1 MSTDRS
7 VHDAADQH
15 RRRSRLAVASVAA
28 TVLLVGGGGAYFA
41 ATASG
46 GSSGNGSSPAGD
58 GGAPP
63 PLALDGH
70 TDGDRQEGG
79 TSGTGSTGGT
89 SGIAPGEPDPS
100 GATYRAEGKLP
111 GGPDS
116 AAVYHARGTVSQD
129 QVTELA
135 KALGVT
141 GKPVSED
148 GAWKIGPTKDGSGPS
163 LQVGKQAP
171 GTWTFTRYATGGTDN
186 CPKGKR
192 CSETSTA
199 PNGKGDPVGESA
211 AKKAAAPVL
220 KAVGQDDAKLDAGQL
235 MGGVRVVNADPKVG
249 GLPTY
254 GWSTGIQ
261 VGSDGEVVGGSG
273 QLKAPEKGATYP
285 VMSAQETLDQLNKSG
300 GGDGRVGIG
309 GCASAVPNTK
319 GDTADGT
326 ESTDG
331 AKDNPAA
338 DEKTTAPCEEP
349 SSAPPKPQPVTVKGA
364 TFGLAT
370 HFVEGRQTL
379 VPSWLFDVR
388 PQGAQDT
395 FTVTHPAVEPKFL
408 TSPSTPSGTPEPTE
422 KPGAGKGEQDRT
434 ARVES
439 YRADGTSL
447 TLHFWGGVCSD
458 YAASADESKD
468 SVRVK
473 VTETHKKGEVCVMMA
488 KEFTKTVTLDKPLG
502 DRKVVDATGSETVKR
517 K

>member
-1 MSTDRS
+1 MSTERS
-7 VHDAADQH
+7 GHDAAEQH

-46 GSSGNGSSPAGD
+46 GSGGNGSSPAGD
-58 GGAPP
+58 GGKPP

-70 TDGDRQEGG
+70 SDGDRQEGG
-79 TSGTGSTGGT
+79 TEGGT
-89 SGIAPGEPDPS
+89 EGIAPGEPDPS

-111 GGPDS
+111 GGPGS
-116 AAVYHARGTVSQD
+116 APVYHARGTVTED
-129 QVTELA
+129 QVTDLA
-135 KALGVT
+135 KALGVK
-141 GKPVSED
+141 GKPTSQD

-171 GTWTFTRYATGGTDN
+171 GTWTFSRYATGGSDN
-186 CPKGKR
+186 CQKGKR
-192 CSETSTA
+192 CSETSAA
-199 PNGKGDPVGESA
+199 PNGSGDAVGEGA

-261 VGSDGEVVGGSG
+261 VGSDGQVVGGSG

-285 VMSAQETLDQLNKSG
+285 VISAAETLKQLNESG
-300 GGDGRVGIG
+300 GGDDRVGVG
-309 GCASAVPNTK
+309 GCA
-319 GDTADGT
+319 TAMPED
-326 ESTDG
+326 
-331 AKDNPAA
+331 AA
-338 DEKTTAPCEEP
+338 GKEGQKQAPCEP

-370 HFVEGRQTL
+370 HFVDGRQTL
-379 VPSWLFDVR
+379 VPSWLFDVK
-388 PQGAQDT
+388 PQGAKDT

-408 TSPSTPSGTPEPTE
+408 TSPSTPPSDPTPTSKPTSKPTDGPGTGPKDPTLH
-422 KPGAGKGEQDRT
+422 
-434 ARVES
+434 VES
-439 YRADGTSL
+439 YRADGKSL
-447 TLHFWGGVCSD
+447 TVHFWGGACSK
-458 YAASADESKD
+458 YSASADEGKD

-473 VTETHKKGEVCVMMA
+473 VTETRKKGEVCVMVA
-488 KEFTKTVTLDKPLG
+488 KEFTETVTLDKALG
-502 DRKVVDATGSETVKR
+502 DRKVVDADGGGTVPR

>member
-1 MSTDRS
+1 MSTERS
-7 VHDAADQH
+7 DHDAAEQH

-46 GSSGNGSSPAGD
+46 GSGGGNGSSPVGD
-58 GGAPP
+58 GGTPP

-79 TSGTGSTGGT
+79 TE
-89 SGIAPGEPDPS
+89 GIAPGEPDPN
-100 GATYRAEGKLP
+100 GAAYRAEGKLP
-111 GGPDS
+111 DGPGS
-116 AAVYHARGTVSQD
+116 AAVYHARGTVTRA

-141 GKPVSED
+141 GEPVSRD

-163 LQVGKQAP
+163 LQVGKEAP
-171 GTWTFTRYATGGTDN
+171 GTWTFSRYASGGSDN
-186 CPKGKR
+186 CQKGKA
-192 CSETSTA
+192 CSDGSQSSDTSVA
-199 PNGKGDPVGESA
+199 PNGEGEAVGESA

-249 GLPTY
+249 DLPTY

-261 VGSDGEVVGGSG
+261 VGSDGQVVGGSG

-285 VMSAQETLDQLNKSG
+285 VISAEKTLDQLNRTG
-300 GGDGRVGIG
+300 DGDGRVGIG
-309 GCASAVPNTK
+309 GCATAVPEDATGK
-319 GDTADGT
+319 EG
-326 ESTDG
+326 
-331 AKDNPAA
+331 
-338 DEKTTAPCEEP
+338 EKQAPCEEP
-349 SSAPPKPQPVTVKGA
+349 SSAPPKPQPVAVEDA
-364 TFGLAT
+364 TFGLAA
-370 HFVEGRQTL
+370 HFVDGRQTL
-379 VPSWLFDVR
+379 VPAWLFDVR
-388 PQGAQDT
+388 PQGAKDA
-395 FTVTHPAVEPKFL
+395 FTVTHPAVDPKFL
-408 TSPSTPSGTPEPTE
+408 TSPSTPSPAPTPTE
-422 KPGAGKGEQDRT
+422 KPGTGTEQPGTGAKDP
-434 ARVES
+434 ALHVES
-439 YRADGTSL
+439 YRADGKSL

-458 YAASADESKD
+458 YSASADESGG

-488 KEFTKTVTLDKPLG
+488 KEFTETVTLDKPLG
-502 DRKVVDATGSETVKR
+502 DRKVVDAEGGATVPR

>member
-1 MSTDRS
+1 MSTDRD
-7 VHDAADQH
+7 VDDAAEQP

-46 GSSGNGSSPAGD
+46 GGGGTGSSPAGD

-79 TSGTGSTGGT
+79 EGTGGEN
-89 SGIAPGEPDPS
+89 GIAPGEPDPN

-111 GGPDS
+111 GGPDT
-116 AAVYHARGTVSQD
+116 APVYHARGTVSQE
-129 QVTELA
+129 QVSALA
-135 KALGVT
+135 KALGVA
-141 GKPVSED
+141 GKPVSEG

-163 LQVGKQAP
+163 LQVGKEAP

-186 CPKGKR
+186 CQKGKS
-192 CSETSTA
+192 CAESSTA
-199 PNGKGDPVGESA
+199 PDGKGDPVGESA

-220 KAVGQDDAKLDAGQL
+220 KAVGQDDAKLDATQL

-254 GWSTGIQ
+254 GWSTGVQI
-261 VGSDGEVVGGSG
+261 GSDGEVVGGSG
-273 QLKAPEKGATYP
+273 QLKAPVKGATYP
-285 VMSAQETLDQLNKSG
+285 VIGAQETLDELNKSG

-309 GCASAVPNTK
+309 GCASAVPNAK
-319 GDTADGT
+319 GERADGDTATGKAEAGT
-326 ESTDG
+326 GT
-331 AKDNPAA
+331 K
-338 DEKTTAPCEEP
+338 APCEEP
-349 SSAPPKPQPVTVKGA
+349 SSAPPKPQPVTVKDA
-364 TFGLAT
+364 TFGLAV
-370 HFVEGRQTL
+370 HFVDGRQTL
-379 VPSWLFDVR
+379 VPAWLFDVK

-408 TSPSTPSGTPEPTE
+408 TSPSTQAPSAEPTPTG
-422 KPGAGKGEQDRT
+422 KPGQGQKDLT
-434 ARVES
+434 AHVES

-447 TLHFWGGVCSD
+447 TVHFYGGVCSD
-458 YAASADESKD
+458 FKASADESAD

-488 KEFTKTVTLDKPLG
+488 KEFTETVTLDEPLG
-502 DRKVVDATGSETVKR
+502 DRKVVDAAGGGTVPR

>member
-7 VHDAADQH
+7 DHDAADQH

-46 GSSGNGSSPAGD
+46 GSDGSGSSPAGD
-58 GGAPP
+58 GGKPP

-79 TSGTGSTGGT
+79 TEGGT
-89 SGIAPGEPDPS
+89 EGIAPGEPDPN

-116 AAVYHARGTVSQD
+116 AAVYHARGTVTQD
-129 QVTELA
+129 QVTDLA

-141 GKPVSED
+141 GKPTSQD
-148 GAWKIGPTKDGSGPS
+148 GTWKIGPTKDGSGPS

-171 GTWTFTRYATGGTDN
+171 GTWTFSRYATGGGDN
-186 CPKGKR
+186 CQKGKP

-199 PNGKGDPVGESA
+199 PNGEGDAVGESA

-220 KAVGQDDAKLDAGQL
+220 KAVGQDDAKLDARQL

-261 VGSDGEVVGGSG
+261 VGSDGQVVGASG

-285 VMSAQETLDQLNKSG
+285 VISAAETLEQLNKSGG

-309 GCASAVPNTK
+309 GCASAVPNPK
-319 GDTADGT
+319 GDTPDSSDDKGGKDG
-326 ESTDG
+326 DAG
-331 AKDNPAA
+331 KDSAVGT
-338 DEKTTAPCEEP
+338 KAPCEEP
-349 SSAPPKPQPVTVKGA
+349 SSAPPKPQPVTVEDA
-364 TFGLAT
+364 TFGLAV
-370 HFVEGRQTL
+370 HFVDGRQTL
-379 VPSWLFDVR
+379 VPAWLFDVK
-388 PQGAQDT
+388 PQGAKDT
-395 FTVTHPAVEPKFL
+395 FTVTHPAVEPQYL
-408 TSPSTPSGTPEPTE
+408 TSPDTPSPTE
-422 KPGAGKGEQDRT
+422 T
-434 ARVES
+434 
-439 YRADGTSL
+439 
-447 TLHFWGGVCSD
+447 
-458 YAASADESKD
+458 
-468 SVRVK
+468 
-473 VTETHKKGEVCVMMA
+473 
-488 KEFTKTVTLDKPLG
+488 
-502 DRKVVDATGSETVKR
+502 
-517 K
+517 

>member
-1 MSTDRS
+1 MSTERS
-7 VHDAADQH
+7 VHDGAEQQ

-46 GSSGNGSSPAGD
+46 GSDGNGSSPAAD
-58 GGAPP
+58 GGTPP

-79 TSGTGSTGGT
+79 TGGT
-89 SGIAPGEPDPS
+89 DGIAPGEPDPN
-100 GATYRAEGKLP
+100 GAAYRAEGKLP

-116 AAVYHARGTVSQD
+116 AAVHHARGTVGQD

-141 GKPVSED
+141 GKPTSQD

-163 LQVGKQAP
+163 LQVSKQAP
-171 GTWTFTRYATGGTDN
+171 GTWTFTRYATGGGDN
-186 CPKGKR
+186 CQKGKS
-192 CSETSTA
+192 CSQTSENRETSTA
-199 PNGKGDPVGESA
+199 PNGEGDAVGESA

-220 KAVGQDDAKLDAGQL
+220 KAVGQDDAKLDARQL

-261 VGSDGEVVGGSG
+261 VGSDGQVVGGSG
-273 QLKAPEKGATYP
+273 QLKAPVKGATYP
-285 VMSAQETLDQLNKSG
+285 VISAGETLEQLNKTG
-300 GGDGRVGIG
+300 DGDGRVGIG
-309 GCASAVPNTK
+309 GCATAVPEDK
-319 GDTADGT
+319 AGG
-326 ESTDG
+326 EG
-331 AKDNPAA
+331 QKQ
-338 DEKTTAPCEEP
+338 APCEEP
-349 SSAPPKPQPVTVKGA
+349 SSAPPKPQPITVKGA
-364 TFGLAT
+364 TFGLAV
-370 HFVEGRQTL
+370 HFVDGRQTL
-379 VPSWLFDVR
+379 VPAWLFDVK
-388 PQGAQDT
+388 PQGAKDT

-408 TSPSTPSGTPEPTE
+408 TSPSTPSPTPTPTE
-422 KPGAGKGEQDRT
+422 KPGTGQKDPAP
-434 ARVES
+434 RVEA
-439 YRADGTSL
+439 YRADGKSL
-447 TLHFWGGVCSD
+447 TVHFWGGVCSD
-458 YAASADESKD
+458 YSASADESKD

-488 KEFTKTVTLDKPLG
+488 KEFTRTVTLDKPLG
-502 DRKVVDATGSETVKR
+502 DREVVDAAGGETVPR

>member
-1 MSTDRS
+1 MSTERP
-7 VHDAADQH
+7 VHDAAEQH

-46 GSSGNGSSPAGD
+46 GSDGNGSSPAAD
-58 GGAPP
+58 GGTPP

-70 TDGDRQEGG
+70 TDGDRQKGG
-79 TSGTGSTGGT
+79 TGDT
-89 SGIAPGEPDPS
+89 SGIAPGEPDPN

-111 GGPDS
+111 GGPDE
-116 AAVYHARGTVSQD
+116 AAVFHARGTVSQD
-129 QVTELA
+129 QVIELA

-141 GKPVSED
+141 GKPTSQD

-163 LQVGKQAP
+163 LQVSKQAP
-171 GTWTFTRYATGGTDN
+171 GTWTFTKYATGGSDN
-186 CPKGKR
+186 CQKGKP
-192 CSETSTA
+192 CSGASGTSGTSTA

-220 KAVGQDDAKLDAGQL
+220 KAVGQDDAKLDADQL

-261 VGSDGEVVGGSG
+261 VGSDGQVVGGSG

-285 VMSAQETLDQLNKSG
+285 VISAQETLDQLNASG
-300 GGDGRVGIG
+300 DGGGRVGIG
-309 GCASAVPNTK
+309 GCASAVPNPA
-319 GDTADGT
+319 GDTVDSSEGEGPAVEEGT
-326 ESTDG
+326 
-331 AKDNPAA
+331 K
-338 DEKTTAPCEEP
+338 APCEEP

-364 TFGLAT
+364 TFGLAVQ
-370 HFVEGRQTL
+370 FVDGRQAL
-379 VPSWLFDVR
+379 VPSWLFDVQ
-388 PQGAQDT
+388 PQGARDT
-395 FTVTHPAVEPKFL
+395 FTVTHTAVEPKFL
-408 TSPSTPSGTPEPTE
+408 TSPSTPSATPAPTE
-422 KPGAGKGEQDRT
+422 KPGKGEQDPT

-439 YRADGTSL
+439 YRADGKSL
-447 TLHFWGGVCSD
+447 TLRFWGGVCSD
-458 YAASADESKD
+458 YSASADESKS

-473 VTETHKKGEVCVMMA
+473 VTATHKKGEVCVMMA
-488 KEFTKTVTLDKPLG
+488 KEITKTVTLDQPLG
-502 DRKVVDATGSETVKR
+502 DRKVVDATGGGTVPR